1 MLENIQIMK
10 ITELAVK
17 NYQFTIVVFLLLLAL
32 GVYSFLKIPQA
43 EDPEFPISIFPVI
56 AIYPGASPS
65 DIEQLVVD
73 KIEESLN
80 ELEDIL
86 TIKSEIKDG
95 VAIIVIEFTS
105 DSDPDKKYDEIL
117 RQINSIRS
125 SLPSDLYSLE
135 TLKIQAGNTNIIQSA
150 LVSESASWSELRK
163 YSEELKDKISAVA
176 GVRKADA
183 VAYPDQEVR
192 VAIDLPRLSHMKLTV
207 SQVIGAIQS
216 ENMNIPGGSIEAG
229 PKKFNVVTSGNYKS
243 LEEIQRTIVGAAMGQ
258 VIYLKDVAEVSWKDA
273 DSRYTGRYNGV
284 PAVFILANLKKNQN
298 IHLVRD
304 NIYSIYDSFEKTLPS
319 GMRLERGFDQSQ
331 NVKNKLGRLG
341 KDFLFAFLL
350 VLITLLPLGFRA
362 SGTVMI
368 SIPLSLL
375 FGLTGLYLV
384 GFSINQLSIVGAVI
398 ALGLLVD
405 DSIVVV
411 ENISRWVRGGTPP
424 FEAAVKAT
432 SQIGP
437 AVIGCTATLIL
448 AFLPLMFL
456 PGMAGQYMRVLP
468 TAVTFIVIG
477 SLIVALT
484 IIPFISSIVFK
495 KDVDPGGNAVLRG
508 MNKGIDFTYGRA
520 LQWSLKKPFLTV
532 SIAAILFFSSLF
544 LINIIGFSLFPKAGI
559 PQFLISVETPRGS
572 NIGETDKAVK
582 YVESVL
588 ASRSDIQYYMS
599 NIGKGNPMIY
609 YNSFQ
614 KSEQA
619 TFGEVMCELK
629 PEYMKEISGIVDDLR
644 DTLSNYVNARI
655 YVNEFENGKP
665 IGAPIELRL
674 VGNNLDSIKL
684 WSGNIEEVIRR
695 NEGTVYVRNP
705 LSQSLTDLRVKIN
718 SEKAG
723 MFGILTAEIDKTI
736 RLGLSGITAG
746 KFRDQEGEEF
756 PINVRLPKGNTNT
769 PEAFDKIY
777 IASLS
782 GEQIPLSQLAST
794 EFENSP
800 TLIQHYNSER
810 SITVSSSVKSGYN
823 TDKVTKE
830 ILAKVEELDLPDGF
844 SVIPA
849 GELESRKSSFEGI
862 GTAMLVAIFGIFA
875 ILILEFKT
883 FKSTLIVLSVI
894 PLGIIGGLVMLWST
908 GYTLSFA
915 AAIGFV
921 ALIGIEIKNS
931 ILLVDFTNQLRQQG
945 TPLDEA
951 IIKAGEI
958 RFLPVLLTTL
968 TAIGGLLPIALSNS
982 NLYSPLAYV
991 IIGGLITSTLLARL
1005 VTPVMYKII
1014 PPEIKKV

>member
-1 MLENIQIMK
+1 MK

-17 NYQFTIVVFLLLLAL
+17 NYQFTIVIFLLLVAL
-32 GVYSFLKIPQA
+32 GIYSFLKIPQA

-80 ELEDIL
+80 ELDDIL

-105 DSDPDKKYDEIL
+105 DTDPDKKYDEIL

-163 YSEELKDKISAVA
+163 YSEELKDKISAVP

-183 VAYPDQEVR
+183 MAYPDQEVR
-192 VAIDLPRLSHMKLTV
+192 VAIDLPRLSHLKLTV

-229 PKKFNVVTSGNYKS
+229 SKKFNVVTSGNYKS

-273 DSRYTGRYNGV
+273 DTRYTGRYNGV
-284 PAVFILANLKKNQN
+284 PAVFILANLKKSQN
-298 IHLVRD
+298 IHMVR
-304 NIYSIYDSFEKTLPS
+304 NSIYEIYDSFEKKLPS
-319 GMRLERGFDQSQ
+319 GIRLERGFDQSQ

-350 VLITLLPLGFRA
+350 VLVTLLPLGFRA

-456 PGMAGQYMRVLP
+456 PGMAGMYMRVLP

-477 SLIVALT
+477 SLFVALT
-484 IIPFISSIVFK
+484 IIPFITSLVFK
-495 KDVDPGGNAVLRG
+495 KDVDPRGNAVLRG

-520 LQWSLKKPFLTV
+520 LQWSLKRPLMTV
-532 SIAAILFFSSLF
+532 SIAAVLFFLSLM
-544 LINIIGFSLFPKAGI
+544 LINVIGFSLFPKAGI
-559 PQFLISVETPRGS
+559 PQFLISIETPRGS
-572 NIGETDKAVK
+572 NIGETDKAVT
-582 YVESVL
+582 YVESIL
-588 ASRSDIQYYMS
+588 ASRQDIKYYMS

-609 YNSFQ
+609 YNAFQ
-614 KSEQA
+614 KSEQP
-619 TFGEVMCELK
+619 TFGEVLCELK
-629 PEYMKEISGIVDDLR
+629 PEYMKEIGIIVAELS

-674 VGNNLDSIKL
+674 IGNNLDSIKL
-684 WSGNIEEVIRR
+684 WSAKIEEVIRR
-695 NEGTVYVRNP
+695 NEASVYIKNP
-705 LSQSLTDLRVKIN
+705 LSQSLTDLRVNIN
-718 SEKAG
+718 TEKAG
-723 MFGILTAEIDKTI
+723 MFGIPTAEIDKTI
-736 RLGLSGITAG
+736 RLGLAGIIAG
-746 KFRDQEGEEF
+746 KFRDQDGEEF
-756 PINVRLPKGNTNT
+756 PINVRLPKDKANT
-769 PEAFDKIY
+769 PETFEDIY
-777 IASLS
+777 VSSLS

-810 SITVSSSVKSGYN
+810 SITVSSSVKQGYN

-830 ILAKVEELDLPDGF
+830 ILAKVEELDLPEGF

-862 GTAMLVAIFGIFA
+862 GTAILVAIFGIFA

-894 PLGIIGGLVMLWST
+894 PLGIIGGLLMLWTT

-951 IIKAGEI
+951 ILKAGEI

-968 TAIGGLLPIALSNS
+968 TAIGGLMPIALSNS
-982 NLYSPLAYV
+982 NLYSPLAFV

-1005 VTPVMYKII
+1005 VTPVMYKLL
-1014 PPEIKKV
+1014 PPKMT